1 MRAFGSCSTRMQSSS
16 NCFYASFPHPP
27 LVLIALLK
35 CLTLVSQHRPSQY
48 CVEKGYLLPSCSS
61 LLFSLYSKQL
71 LAFSQQ
77 HVLGVHTELF
87 TSFNPQILHNITSFP
102 EFRLLYWSSVLN
114 LFLLE
119 CSFCIWLYSN
129 RPSQPAIVSALR
141 CKLSRPADFKCLS
154 LVDVV

>member
-1 MRAFGSCSTRMQSSS
+1 MRSSS
-16 NCFYASFPHPP
+16 NCFYASFPHPLGP
-27 LVLIALLK
+27 FKMPVISVTAQAFPIS
-35 CLTLVSQHRPSQY
+35 CR
-48 CVEKGYLLPSCSS
+48 KGLLPSCSS

-77 HVLGVHTELF
+77 HILGVHAELF

-114 LFLLE
+114 LFLLG

-129 RPSQPAIVSALR
+129 RTSQPAILSALR